1 MSTAG
6 NLMWVKRS
14 KIVGAMRGPFRS
26 ALSALAGSFAIAGA
40 AHAASPVATSF
51 DAASISAPAS
61 AGNLGSQVDL
71 SQSFSMPALNYGP
84 PDLRH
89 DSIPSFVTSVSLVD
103 GLNLQVGYKVDLA
116 GQVVSTGTSNSNA
129 LFLSGSALAAPY
141 ASLASGGDFVGA
153 TVALADDLHLSV
165 GAANLASGYSTY
177 SSGAASSLARVGG
190 GTNLFSLRAANSLLG
205 GLTWDIGKWAAV
217 GLTASQTSERGGVL
231 GTPVAGV
238 NANTAAVDVSARV
251 QLGAG
256 WVTTA
261 SYSEGITQLDLK
273 PGFSPTLASDSLRT
287 RSYGIAI
294 AKNGL
299 FGDDALGLAVSR
311 PAFNADGSAFITT
324 RNGQGRPLFF
334 SRSNLLEGTTPETDI
349 EVGYVTTFLDGS
361 LALQTNASY
370 QMNFAGQTGANSVS
384 LLSRARIK
392 F

>member
-1 MSTAG
+1 
-6 NLMWVKRS
+6 
-14 KIVGAMRGPFRS
+14 
-26 ALSALAGSFAIAGA
+26 
-40 AHAASPVATSF
+40 VATSF

-61 AGNLGSQVDL
+61 ARTLGSQVDL
-71 SQSFSMPALNYGP
+71 SQTFALPALNYGP
-84 PDLRH
+84 PDLSR
-89 DSIPSFVTSVSLVD
+89 DAIPSFATSVALVD
-103 GLNLQVGYKVDLA
+103 GLSLQVGYKVDLA
-116 GQVVSTGTSNSNA
+116 GQSSLSSNSNG
-129 LFLSGSALAAPY
+129 LFFSGSTPAAPY

-165 GAANLASGYSTY
+165 GSANLASGYSTY
-177 SSGAASSLARVGG
+177 SSGAASSLARVGS

-205 GLTWDIGKWAAV
+205 GLTWDIGKWGGI

-231 GTPVAGV
+231 GTPIAGV

-273 PGFSPTLASDSLRT
+273 PGFSPALASDSLRT

-299 FGDDALGLAVSR
+299 FGDDALGFAVSR

-324 RNGQGRPLFF
+324 RSAPGRPQFF
-334 SRSNLLEGTTPETDI
+334 TRSNLLEGTTPETDI

>member
-1 MSTAG
+1 
-6 NLMWVKRS
+6 
-14 KIVGAMRGPFRS
+14 MRGLIRS
-26 ALSALAGSFAIAGA
+26 ALCAFAGSLAIAGA
-40 AHAASPVATSF
+40 AYAASPVPTSF
-51 DAASISAPAS
+51 DPASVSAPAS
-61 AGNLGSQVDL
+61 VSSLAGQVDL
-71 SQSFSMPALNYGP
+71 SQTFALPQLSYGP
-84 PDLRH
+84 PDLSR
-89 DSIPSFVTSVSLVD
+89 DTVSNVFSSVRLAN
-103 GLNLQVGYKVDLA
+103 GLNLEVGYKVDLA
-116 GQVVSTGTSNSNA
+116 GQVISPETGDANG
-129 LFLSGSALAAPY
+129 LFFSGSAPNAPY
-141 ASLASGGDFVGA
+141 ASLASGGDFLGA
-153 TVALADDLHLSV
+153 TVALADDLHLSI
-165 GAANLASGYSTY
+165 GTANLSSGYSTY
-177 SSGAASSLARVGG
+177 SSGAPSALARVGE

-205 GLTWDIGKWAAV
+205 GLTWDIGKWG
-217 GLTASQTSERGGVL
+217 GLGVTASQTSERGGVL
-231 GTPVAGV
+231 GTPIAGV
-238 NANTAAVDVSARV
+238 NANTSAVDISARV

-273 PGFSPTLASDSLRT
+273 PGFNASLASGDSLRT

-324 RNGQGRPLFF
+324 RGGQGRPQFF
-334 SRSNLLEGTTPETDI
+334 TRSNLLEGTVPETDI

-370 QMNFAGQTGANSVS
+370 QMNFAGQNGANSVS

>member
-1 MSTAG
+1 
-6 NLMWVKRS
+6 
-14 KIVGAMRGPFRS
+14 MRGLIRS
-26 ALSALAGSFAIAGA
+26 ALCAFAGSLAIAGA
-40 AHAASPVATSF
+40 ASAAAPVATSF

-61 AGNLGSQVDL
+61 SGALGGQVDL
-71 SQSFSMPALNYGP
+71 SQAFQIPSLSYGP
-84 PDLRH
+84 PDLSRATT
-89 DSIPSFVTSVSLVD
+89 SNLFTSVSLVE

-116 GQVVSTGTSNSNA
+116 GQVMSSAAANSDGLFFSGGA
-129 LFLSGSALAAPY
+129 LNAPY

-153 TVALADDLHLSV
+153 TAALADDLHLSF
-165 GAANLASGYSTY
+165 GTANLASGYSSY
-177 SSGAASSLARVGG
+177 SSGPASALARVGG
-190 GTNLFSLRAANSLLG
+190 GTNLFSVRAANSLLG

-217 GLTASQTSERGGVL
+217 GLTASQTSEHGGVL
-231 GTPVAGV
+231 GMPVAGV
-238 NANTAAVDVSARV
+238 NANTSALDVSARV

-261 SYSEGITQLDLK
+261 SFSEGITQLDLK
-273 PGFSPTLASDSLRT
+273 PGFSASLAGDSLHT

-311 PAFNADGSAFITT
+311 PAFNADGTAFITT
-324 RNGQGRPLFF
+324 RNGQGRQFF

-370 QMNFAGQTGANSVS
+370 QMNFAGQNGANSVS

>member
-1 MSTAG
+1 
-6 NLMWVKRS
+6 
-14 KIVGAMRGPFRS
+14 MRGLFRS
-26 ALSALAGSFAIAGA
+26 ALCAFAGSLAIAGA
-40 AHAASPVATSF
+40 SQAASPVATSF

-61 AGNLGSQVDL
+61 AGPLGRQVDL
-71 SQSFSMPALNYGP
+71 SQTFALPVLNYGP
-84 PDLRH
+84 PDLSH
-89 DSIPSFVTSVSLVD
+89 DAIPSFVTSVSLVD
-103 GLNLQVGYKVDLA
+103 GLNLQVGYRVDLA
-116 GQVVSTGTSNSNA
+116 GQVIATSTSNSNG
-129 LFLSGSALAAPY
+129 LFFSGNAETAPY
-141 ASLASGGDFVGA
+141 ASLASGGNFVGA

-165 GAANLASGYSTY
+165 GTANLASGYSTY

-217 GLTASQTSERGGVL
+217 GLTASQTSEHGGVL
-231 GTPVAGV
+231 GTPVAGI
-238 NANTAAVDVSARV
+238 NANTSAVDVSARV

-273 PGFSPTLASDSLRT
+273 PGFSPALASDSLRT

-299 FGDDALGLAVSR
+299 FGDDALGFAVSR

-324 RNGQGRPLFF
+324 RNAPGRPQFF
-334 SRSNLLEGTTPETDI
+334 TRSNLLEGTTPETDI
-349 EVGYVTTFLDGS
+349 EVGYVTTFLDGA

-370 QMNFAGQTGANSVS
+370 QMNFAGQSGANSVS

>member
-1 MSTAG
+1 
-6 NLMWVKRS
+6 
-14 KIVGAMRGPFRS
+14 MRGLFRS
-26 ALSALAGSFAIAGA
+26 ALCAMAGSLAIAGG

-51 DAASISAPAS
+51 DATSISASAS
-61 AGNLGSQVDL
+61 NSTLGSQVDL
-71 SQSFSMPALNYGP
+71 SQSFALPSLSYGP
-84 PDLRH
+84 PDTSRDVVSGL
-89 DSIPSFVTSVSLVD
+89 VTSVSLAD
-103 GLNLQVGYKVDLA
+103 GLALQVGYKVDLA
-116 GQVVSTGTSNSNA
+116 GQIVSTGTSNSNGV
-129 LFLSGSALAAPY
+129 FFSGSALNAPY

-165 GAANLASGYSTY
+165 GTANLASGYSTY
-177 SSGAASSLARVGG
+177 ASGPAASLARVGS
-190 GTNLFSLRAANSLLG
+190 GTNLFSPRAANSLLG
-205 GLTWDIGKWAAV
+205 GLTWDIGKWAGIGV
-217 GLTASQTSERGGVL
+217 IASQTSERGGVL
-231 GTPVAGV
+231 GTPLAGV
-238 NANTAAVDVSARV
+238 NATTSAVDVSARV

-273 PGFSPTLASDSLRT
+273 PGFSPDLASDSLRT

-324 RNGQGRPLFF
+324 RNGQGRQFF

-370 QMNFAGQTGANSVS
+370 QMNFAGQNGANSVS